1 MTDNTTHPIHII
13 RAAVY
18 HFRAPLEVP
27 YRTTFGV
34 MTHRQA
40 VVITLDAAD
49 GTMGTAESWIN
60 FPLWAP
66 LERMA
71 AFEEGF
77 FPGIV
82 GKDIG
87 DISAFVRSLW
97 NGRYRAALQSAT
109 LGPAMQALAAVEA
122 ALLDIDAKRRG
133 VGVGWLFS
141 DHPAREIPTYG
152 SGINP
157 PFLEDAIR
165 EARDMGIDTFKL
177 KLGYGDAEDRANIRS
192 LKRLLGEGGKVAVD
206 VNRSWPFDRTVEW
219 MPYLRDEDIVWLEEP
234 LSPEDQHRYPELKER
249 ALVPISAGEN
259 FLVPPGADF
268 TREGGGGLSLN
279 ESGLAL
285 DMVQP
290 AVVKNCCFSDA
301 VRLGKLVEERG
312 SRLCPHFLGSAPGM
326 AATAHL
332 ASLSRATYLEWD
344 INPNPLRT
352 SLMAEPFDIR
362 DGVFHM
368 SGEPGMGWTLR
379 EDLPSSWIVRTIT
392 VKAGE

>member
-1 MTDNTTHPIHII
+1 MNTSSAPITIKTA
-13 RAAVY
+13 RAV
-18 HFRAPLEVP
+18 HFRAPLEIP

-40 VVITLDAAD
+40 VVITFTDMD
-49 GTMGTAESWIN
+49 GTEGMAESWIN

-66 LERMA
+66 VERMA

-87 DISAFVRSLW
+87 DIPAFVRSLW

-122 ALLDIDAKRRG
+122 ALLDIEAKRRG
-133 VGVGWLFS
+133 VTVGHLFS
-141 DHPAREIPTYG
+141 DHPAGEIPTYG

-157 PFLEDAIR
+157 PFLTDAIR

-177 KLGYGDAEDRANIRS
+177 KLGYGDDEDRANIRS
-192 LKRLLGEGGKVAVD
+192 LKRLLGKGGKVAVD
-206 VNRSWPFDRTVEW
+206 VNRSWSFDRTVEW

-234 LSPEDQHRYPELKER
+234 LCPEDQHRHPELKDR
-249 ALVPISAGEN
+249 ALLPISAGEN
-259 FLVPPGADF
+259 FLIPPGADF
-268 TREGGGGLSLN
+268 THEGGGGLSLN

-285 DMVQP
+285 NMVQP

-301 VRLGKLVEERG
+301 VRLGALVEERG

-326 AATAHL
+326 SATAHL
-332 ASLSRATYLEWD
+332 ASLSRKPYLEWD

-352 SLMAEPFDIR
+352 SLMSEPFDIR
-362 DGVFHM
+362 GGMFRM

-379 EDLPSSWIVRTIT
+379 EDIPSSWIVHTVA
-392 VKAGE
+392 VKAGA